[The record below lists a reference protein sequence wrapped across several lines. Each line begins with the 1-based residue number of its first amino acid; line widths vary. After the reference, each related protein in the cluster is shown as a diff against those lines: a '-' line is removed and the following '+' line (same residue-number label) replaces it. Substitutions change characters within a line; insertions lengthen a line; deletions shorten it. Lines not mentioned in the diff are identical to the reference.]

1 MKFLRI
7 SLIFLVSLAPSCTSL
22 EYNYS
27 KGYKDGYATG
37 VLDGIQ
43 MTTL

>member
-1 MKFLRI
+1 MKFLRLLLI
-7 SLIFLVSLAPSCTSL
+7 SIVSLVPSCTSL

>member
-7 SLIFLVSLAPSCTSL
+7 SLILLVSLVPSCTTL

>member
-7 SLIFLVSLAPSCTSL
+7 LLIFPLYLAPSCTSL
-22 EYNYS
+22 EYDYS